1 MAEFLHFFKG
11 KLTHCSLTFIAL
23 FFLGSVSAQTTD
35 PVENLPT
42 VTTDKEVYEPG
53 ENVVLNGIGFM
64 PDEEIILY
72 AVGTTNGTVV
82 NGLTNADSVG
92 NFNYNLLLP
101 LIYEEHYSLTATGT
115 TSNLSANILF
125 QDDIN
130 SWDRITPSN
139 SSALTLDS
147 GSSYTFVIR
156 AKGTSNSS
164 VAGVIAVW
172 STPLGSP
179 TSFTSPATGSD
190 GLASYTHTVSST
202 SGSYT
207 ITATG
212 GGKNI
217 TFAINAVVPVGCIA
231 PTISASNIGNI
242 NSTTGSCSANVSFG
256 VGTNVILGG
265 TPTPT
270 VTYKIV
276 STTITSPHNFP
287 FGTTAVTATTNNNG
301 CGTASTTFNVT
312 ISDSEFPALV
322 DPTDVTGNND
332 TGFCYKVVELT
343 APSATDNCGISA
355 AGVTSSG
362 IPADNKFPVG
372 KTTVTWSVTD
382 IHGNESTQTQDVTI
396 SDSEFPALV
405 DPTDVTGNND
415 TGFCYKVVELTVP
428 SATDNCGIS
437 AAGVT
442 SSGIPADNK
451 FPVGKTTVTWSVTD
465 IHGNE
470 STQTQLVEITN
481 TLPNE
486 NTVIIAPEGP
496 VQAGAG
502 FDLFANF
509 NDNNLVSA
517 TWYFS
522 SDGEINSPIDAEETF
537 VGSISGGGVVSG
549 SFNFDASKTGV
560 YTIKVVVEDA
570 CGATAESNYKYGVI
584 YDPDGGFVT
593 GGGWFYSLPG
603 NMPTNP
609 SAEGK
614 ANFGFNAKYKTGK
627 NNINE
632 VDGNTEFQFS
642 AGNFNFKS
650 SSHYDMSLVVS
661 GEKKATYRG
670 VGTVNGRGSH
680 KFMVTVIDGDAPGV
694 NSKDKFR
701 IKVWADNSPSIM
713 YDNETGIDDNVD
725 AITDLGG
732 GSIVIHK
739 PKGNS
744 KAQEIVT
751 KGTPIIMQDLM
762 PEILE
767 SLAASPNPVVSFS
780 TVRFSVRED
789 ANVVLRV
796 YDYSGRMIETL
807 YSGQV
812 KAYQNYDVDFQRRNL
827 MSGIY
832 IVKLTTDKGQS
843 YDKRIIVE

>member
-164 VAGVIAVW
+164 VAGLIAVW

-212 GGKNI
+212 GVKNI

-343 APSATDNCGISA
+343 A
-355 AGVTSSG
+355 
-362 IPADNKFPVG
+362 
-372 KTTVTWSVTD
+372 
-382 IHGNESTQTQDVTI
+382 
-396 SDSEFPALV
+396 
-405 DPTDVTGNND
+405 
-415 TGFCYKVVELTVP
+415 P

-627 NNINE
+627 NNTTE
-632 VDGNTEFQFS
+632 VDGNTEFQFK
-642 AGNFNFKS
+642 AGDFNFKS
-650 SSHYDMSLVVS
+650 SSHDAMSLVIS

-670 VGTVNGRGSH
+670 AGTVNGKGSH
-680 KFMVTVIDGDAPGV
+680 KFMVTVIDGDAPGG
-694 NSKDKFR
+694 NGKDKFR
-701 IKVWADNSPSIM
+701 IKVWAENSSSIM
-713 YDNETGIDDNVD
+713 YDNETGKDDNVD
-725 AITDLGG
+725 ASTIIGG

-739 PKGNS
+739 PKGNG
-744 KAQEIVT
+744 KAQEVVT

-780 TVRFSVRED
+780 TVRFSLKED
-789 ANVVLRV
+789 ANVILRV

-807 YSGQV
+807 YNGQV
-812 KAYQNYDVDFQRRNL
+812 KAYQNHDVDFQRKNL